1 MGMGRKACV
10 DMVGC
15 GGPFN
20 KETDDHFRSG
30 AHMRKVL
37 RDYAKRKKAI
47 LLLSHYPSPH

>member
-20 KETDDHFRSG
+20 KETDDHF
-30 AHMRKVL
+30 
-37 RDYAKRKKAI
+37 DPE
-47 LLLSHYPSPH
+47 HYEEGLTRLC